1 MRKAHP
7 YLRVSFRTT
16 LTLFI
21 ALVLGAIALLS
32 LGTKPAETKPTSPKP
47 PYIVQDLGT
56 LGGSNG
62 VAFGINNAD
71 QVVGASGISGDTEE
85 HAFLWTD
92 DGDPNTDDMKDLG
105 TLGGSPSQAAAI
117 NEAGKVVGTSDIDD
131 SDPNLFGHHA
141 FFYEDGQ
148 GMRDLGTLGGDL
160 SDARDINDT
169 DKVVGTSTISGESPE
184 HAYLYSEGVMRD
196 LGTLG
201 GSHSQANAINNA
213 DQVVGPSSISGDT
226 ESHAYL
232 WTDDGGPNTDD
243 MKDLGTLGG
252 SNSNAF
258 DINEAGKVV
267 GFSFTTSGST
277 EPHAYLY
284 SSGQGMT
291 DLGTLPGRIS
301 SIALGINNDDQVVG
315 SSSFAEDTDPH
326 PFLYSGGVMRDLN
339 TLIPPNSGW
348 ELREAFDINDNG
360 HIVGRGSNEDGE
372 NRAFLL
378 VQPGK
383 GQGPGQPR

>member
-7 YLRVSFRTT
+7 YLRVSFRAT

-32 LGTKPAETKPTSPKP
+32 LGTKPAETKPTTPKP
-47 PYIVQDLGT
+47 LYIVRDLGT

-85 HAFLWTD
+85 HAFLWAD
-92 DGDPNTDDMKDLG
+92 DGDPNTEDMIDLG

-117 NEAGKVVGTSDIDD
+117 NEAGKVVGTSGI
-131 SDPNLFGHHA
+131 DPNLFGHHA

-169 DKVVGTSTISGESPE
+169 DKVVGTSTISGQSPE
-184 HAYLYSEGVMRD
+184 HAYLYSERVMRD

-213 DQVVGPSSISGDT
+213 DQVVGTSSITGDT

-232 WTDDGGPNTDD
+232 WTDDGDPNTLD

-252 SNSNAF
+252 SASNAF

-267 GFSFTTSGST
+267 GFSLTTSGST

-291 DLGTLPGRIS
+291 GLGTLPGHIS
-301 SIALGINNDDQVVG
+301 SIAYAINNDDQVVG
-315 SSSFAEDTDPH
+315 TSFLLAEEIDPH

-348 ELREAFDINDNG
+348 ELREAWDINDNG

-383 GQGPGQPR
+383 GQGPGLPR

>member
-1 MRKAHP
+1 MKKAHP
-7 YLRVSFRTT
+7 YLRVSFRPT

-32 LGTKPAETKPTSPKP
+32 LGTKPAETKPPSPKP

-85 HAFLWTD
+85 HAFLWAN

-105 TLGGSPSQAAAI
+105 TLGGSPSQASAI
-117 NEAGKVVGTSDIDD
+117 NEAGRVVGTSDID
-131 SDPNLFGHHA
+131 PNSFAYHA

-148 GMRDLGTLGGDL
+148 GMRDLGTLGGNL
-160 SDARDINDT
+160 SDARDINNT
-169 DKVVGTSTISGESPE
+169 DKVVGTSTISGDTEE
-184 HAYLYSEGVMRD
+184 HAFLYSEGVMRD
-196 LGTLG
+196 LGTIG
-201 GSHSQANAINNA
+201 GSHSQANGINNA
-213 DQVVGPSSISGDT
+213 DQVVGVSSISDT

-232 WTDDGGPNTDD
+232 WTDDGDPNTDDMRDLGTLGGTSSNAFAINDADKVVGRSSTSGNAEDHAFLWADDGDPNTDD
-243 MKDLGTLGG
+243 MKDLGTL
-252 SNSNAF
+252 
-258 DINEAGKVV
+258 
-267 GFSFTTSGST
+267 
-277 EPHAYLY
+277 
-284 SSGQGMT
+284 
-291 DLGTLPGRIS
+291 PGRTL
-301 SIALGINNDDQVVG
+301 SIAYGINNADQVVG
-315 SSSFAEDTDPH
+315 SSSFAEDIDPH

-348 ELREAFDINDNG
+348 ELREAFEINDKG
-360 HIVGRGSNEDGE
+360 HIVGRGSNQDGE
-372 NRAFLL
+372 NRAFRL

-383 GQGPGQPR
+383 QLGPGQPR